1 MACYILIFAL
11 LFFSWAP
18 FLALVQPFKTV
29 NLGNWLV
36 TEGWMKP
43 SLYDGIP
50 NNDLLDGTQVQFLST
65 KLQKDT
71 NADLWAAIDE
81 QRQAM
86 ARMEA
91 MIQQLVGGPLAPI
104 NGGGFKCYRCG
115 QPGHRS
121 NECPARRPVNLVE
134 AELEEEEEEHI
145 VEELLEGAE
154 IAEEEGDFVNCMV
167 QRVLKIAMVPKR
179 SQGGVLDKATK
190 GDRSLLSLATSLME
204 LELGVKEAQELWRFN
219 ETHFNLRVFNKQF
232 VGLEDR
238 PRKQVRLQ
246 ASNGQFI
253 QASSE
258 TLVTADYVGSGW
270 DGSDPSVFKMTIVK
284 SLRGEYQLTNG
295 YGPERAPQVLQDH
308 WNSYITEEDFR
319 FMSENSLNAVRIP
332 VGWWIAS
339 DPTPPKPFVGGSLK
353 ALDNAFTWAQKY
365 GMKVIV
371 DLHGVQGSQNGND
384 HSGTRD
390 GYQEWGES
398 NIQETVAVIDF
409 LAERYADKPG
419 LAAIELM
426 NEPMAPGVNL
436 DTLKK
441 YYQAGYD
448 AVRKHS
454 ENAYVIL
461 SNRLGPADSKE
472 LLSFASG
479 LKRVVIDVHYYN
491 LFSDSFNNMN
501 PQQNIEYIY
510 NQRDSALATV
520 TTTNGPLREWTG
532 EWAVQGASMQ
542 DYQNFAKAQLDVY
555 GRATFGWAYWAY
567 QCAANHWSPGAP
579 VLLLS
584 GTSSEHF
591 LPLLLFSFKSS
602 APRVTFTCIAS
613 QKIDQ
618 DQEISRAKPKITE
631 ASNEVTS

>member
-1 MACYILIFAL
+1 MGIMAYNILIFAL
-11 LFFSWAP
+11 LFFSCAP
-18 FLALVQPFKTV
+18 FLALAQPFKAV

-65 KLQKDT
+65 KLQKY
-71 NADLWAAIDE
+71 LSSE
-81 QRQAM
+81 
-86 ARMEA
+86 
-91 MIQQLVGGPLAPI
+91 
-104 NGGGFKCYRCG
+104 NGGGTVLVA
-115 QPGHRS
+115 
-121 NECPARRPVNLVE
+121 NRPSASGWE
-134 AELEEEEEEHI
+134 T
-145 VEELLEGAE
+145 
-154 IAEEEGDFVNCMV
+154 F
-167 QRVLKIAMVPKR
+167 R
-179 SQGGVLDKATK
+179 
-190 GDRSLLSLATSLME
+190 
-204 LELGVKEAQELWRFN
+204 LWRFN

-232 VGLEDR
+232 VGLEDQGNKVTAVSDTVGNSQTFQIIR
-238 PRKQVRLQ
+238 NKDDRNLVRLQ

-258 TLVTADYVGSGW
+258 TVVTADYVGSGW
-270 DGSDPSVFKMTIVK
+270 NDSDPSVFKMTIVS
-284 SLRGEYQLTNG
+284 SLQGEYQLTNG
-295 YGPERAPQVLQDH
+295 YGPDRAPQVLQDH

-319 FMSENSLNAVRIP
+319 FMSENGLNAVRIP

-426 NEPMAPGVNL
+426 NEPMAPGIDL

-479 LKRVVIDVHYYN
+479 LKRVAIDVHYYN
-491 LFSDSFNNMN
+491 LFSDSFNSMN
-501 PQQNIEYIY
+501 PQQNIDYIH
-510 NQRDSALATV
+510 NQRASALATV
-520 TTTNGPLREWTG
+520 TTTNGPLSFIGEWTG

-567 QCAANHWSPGAP
+567 HCAANHWS
-579 VLLLS
+579 LKWMIENNYIKL
-584 GTSSEHF
+584 
-591 LPLLLFSFKSS
+591 
-602 APRVTFTCIAS
+602 
-613 QKIDQ
+613 
-618 DQEISRAKPKITE
+618 
-631 ASNEVTS
+631 

>member
-18 FLALVQPFKTV
+18 FLALAQPFKAV

-65 KLQKDT
+65 KLQKY
-71 NADLWAAIDE
+71 LSSE
-81 QRQAM
+81 
-86 ARMEA
+86 
-91 MIQQLVGGPLAPI
+91 
-104 NGGGFKCYRCG
+104 NGGGTVLVA
-115 QPGHRS
+115 
-121 NECPARRPVNLVE
+121 NRPSASGWE
-134 AELEEEEEEHI
+134 T
-145 VEELLEGAE
+145 
-154 IAEEEGDFVNCMV
+154 F
-167 QRVLKIAMVPKR
+167 R
-179 SQGGVLDKATK
+179 
-190 GDRSLLSLATSLME
+190 
-204 LELGVKEAQELWRFN
+204 LWRFN

-232 VGLEDR
+232 VGLEDQGNKVTAVSDTVGNSQTFQIIR
-238 PRKQVRLQ
+238 NNDDRNLVRLQ
-246 ASNGQFI
+246 TSNGQFI

-258 TLVTADYVGSGW
+258 TVVTADYVGSGW
-270 DGSDPSVFKMTIVK
+270 NDSDPSVFKMTIVN
-284 SLRGEYQLTNG
+284 SLQGEYQLTNG

-365 GMKVIV
+365 GMK
-371 DLHGVQGSQNGND
+371 
-384 HSGTRD
+384 
-390 GYQEWGES
+390 EWGES

-491 LFSDSFNNMN
+491 LFSDSFNSMN

-510 NQRDSALATV
+510 NQRASALATV
-520 TTTNGPLREWTG
+520 TTTNGPLSFIGEWTG
-532 EWAVQGASMQ
+532 EWAVSGSINARLPELRQGSTGC
-542 DYQNFAKAQLDVY
+542 V
-555 GRATFGWAYWAY
+555 WACHIWM
-567 QCAANHWSPGAP
+567 GI
-579 VLLLS
+579 LGLS
-584 GTSSEHF
+584 VCSQ
-591 LPLLLFSFKSS
+591 PLE
-602 APRVTFTCIAS
+602 S
-613 QKIDQ
+613 QMD
-618 DQEISRAKPKITE
+618 D
-631 ASNEVTS
+631 